1 MSDRRDLPRE
11 GAFEARRRAPAAGK
25 PLAALAAM
33 AARFYRIIIVPDA
46 EAPLEALRVP
56 ALAVRAAA
64 VCLVLAMLASGFLV
78 CRYVQ
83 VHAVALAMQRDQL
96 EAPAVSLARVRHII
110 DDLARLNDLDQKL
123 RVTAGLAPFQDTRIG
138 RGGSRAETALEDADV
153 RLVDR
158 LPADLRSLEEEM
170 SSRAQ
175 GLLELTRFVEARRDV
190 LAATPTIWPVE
201 GLLTDDFGRRRSPF
215 TGRSEMHE
223 GLDLAAPLG
232 TPVRA
237 AADGVVTFAGP
248 LASFGTV
255 VSLRH
260 GHGFTTLYAHLGR
273 TTVKP
278 GQTLSRGT
286 TIGLIGLTGRTTGP
300 HVHYEV
306 HQRGTPVNPMLYIV
320 DARAA
325 RRAVA
330 AALPGGAGQGGSGR
344 LRMTAPDPSSAA
356 AGSGDG

>member
-1 MSDRRDLPRE
+1 
-11 GAFEARRRAPAAGK
+11 
-25 PLAALAAM
+25 M
-33 AARFYRIIIVPDA
+33 ADRFYRIMIVPDA

-64 VCLVLAMLASGFLV
+64 ICLALVLLGSGFLV

-83 VHAVALAMQRDQL
+83 LHAAALQMQRDTV
-96 EAPAVSLARVRHII
+96 EAPEVSLARLRLII
-110 DDLARLNDLDQKL
+110 HDLGRLNDLDRKL
-123 RVTAGLAPFQDTRIG
+123 RVTAGLAPLQDTRLG
-138 RGGSRAETALEDADV
+138 RGGSRTEPSGVSRPDENPI
-153 RLVDR
+153 RLVEP
-158 LPADLRSLEEEM
+158 LPVDLRSLEEEM
-170 SSRAQ
+170 RSRAQ
-175 GLLELTRFVEARRDV
+175 GLLELTRFVEAKRDV

-201 GLLTDDFGRRRSPF
+201 GLLTDAFGKRHSPF
-215 TGRSEMHE
+215 NGRIEMHE

-232 TPVRA
+232 TSVRA

-248 LASFGTV
+248 LASFGIV
-255 VSLRH
+255 VSVRH

-286 TIGLIGLTGRTTGP
+286 TVGLVGLTGRTTGP

-306 HQRGTPVNPMLYIV
+306 HHRGTPVNPLHYIV

-330 AALPGGAGQGGSGR
+330 AAAPGGAGKGGSGR
-344 LRMTAPDPSSAA
+344 ARIVVPDGSSEA